1 MPVVRAATLIISD
14 DEFLA
19 SEALDAVRREADEL
33 GYAREEIEAGDHG
46 ALLYALGTPS
56 LFDAG
61 RLIVVRNAHDLGTES
76 VELIARWAADPSH
89 EIALA
94 LVASGAKA
102 DKIAKGFGKPV
113 HVVKALA
120 PAPWDTAKW
129 LAARVRAHG
138 RKISTDGAQA
148 IVDSVGTDLR
158 ELAAASDQLLLD
170 VDGAIDVEIVR
181 SRFHGLESKVY
192 EFVDAVLDRDQPQ
205 ALMRLRSLIENGENA
220 IGIVTQLARQ
230 LRVVAAVKDG
240 PRLPPEALA
249 RELGARPGQVKRAF
263 RQARNF
269 DAADIRRAYRL
280 VADTDLALKSETQ
293 DDLIL
298 DLLVEEITRR

>member
-1 MPVVRAATLIISD
+1 MRAAMLIISD

-19 SEALDAVRREADEL
+19 SEALDAVRREADAE
-33 GYAREEIEAGDHG
+33 GFAREEVEPGDEHT
-46 ALLYALGTPS
+46 LLYALGTPS

-61 RLIVVRNAHDLGTES
+61 RLIVVREAQDLTPGS
-76 VELIARWAADPSH
+76 VELIARWAADPH
-89 EIALA
+89 PAVALA

-102 DKIAKGFGKPV
+102 DKLAKALGL
-113 HVVKALA
+113 HVVKANA
-120 PAPWDTAKW
+120 PPPWETAKW
-129 LAARVRAHG
+129 LAARVRNHG
-138 RKISTDGAQA
+138 RKISPDAAQA

-158 ELAAASDQLLLD
+158 ELAAVADRLLLD
-170 VDGAIDVEIVR
+170 IEGSIDVEVVR

-192 EFVDAVLDRDQPQ
+192 EFVDAVLERDQSQ
-205 ALMRLRSLIENGENA
+205 ALMRLRSLIDNGENA

-240 PRLPPEALA
+240 PRTAPEALA
-249 RELGARPGQVKRAF
+249 RELGARPGQVKRAY

-269 DAADIRRAYRL
+269 ESGEIRRAYRL
-280 VADTDLALKSETQ
+280 VAEADLALKSEDQ

>member
-1 MPVVRAATLIISD
+1 MRAATLIISD

-19 SEALDAVRREADEL
+19 SEALDAVRREADEH
-33 GYAREEIEAGDHG
+33 GYAREEVEAGDAP
-46 ALLYALGTPS
+46 ALLYGLGTPS

-61 RLIVVRNAHDLGTES
+61 RLMVVRSAQDLPAES
-76 VELIARWAADPSH
+76 VDLVARWASDPQPGTAVVL
-89 EIALA
+89 I
-94 LVASGAKA
+94 ASGAKA
-102 DKIAKGFGKPV
+102 DKIAKALGKGV
-113 HVVKALA
+113 HVVKAPA

-129 LAARVRAHG
+129 LSARVRAHG
-138 RKISTDGAQA
+138 RKISHDAAQA
-148 IVDSVGTDLR
+148 MVDAVGTDLR
-158 ELAAASDQLLLD
+158 ELAAAADQLLLD
-170 VDGAIDVEIVR
+170 VDGGIDIDLVR

-192 EFVDAVLDRDQPQ
+192 EFVDAVLERDRAQ
-205 ALMRLRSLIENGENA
+205 ALMRLRSLIDNGENA

-240 PRLPPEALA
+240 PRLAPEALA

-269 DAADIRRAYRL
+269 EPSEIRRAYRL
-280 VADTDLALKSETQ
+280 VADADLALKSETQ

-298 DLLVEEITRR
+298 DLLVEEITAR